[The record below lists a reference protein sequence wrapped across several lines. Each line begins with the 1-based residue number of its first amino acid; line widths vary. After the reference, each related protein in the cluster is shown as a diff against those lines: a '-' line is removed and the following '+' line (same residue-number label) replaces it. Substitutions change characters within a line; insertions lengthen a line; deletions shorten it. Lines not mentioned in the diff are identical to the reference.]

1 MAKTKIFK
9 NVCEILM
16 FASVSSLAIAT
27 IIIEIGVLLVFSL
40 ATAYIL
46 KRLGIPAVLGFI
58 LGGLVIGFFTG
69 ISSYAFSPELELIQ
83 NLIVELALAW
93 IGYSIGSE
101 IDLDLLRNN
110 GKKYGLLLIG
120 EAVGAFVVVILGI
133 FLFVQNFSLAFIL
146 GAIAVTTAP
155 VSVVEVLGEYKAK
168 GEFSRTLLFI
178 LAFDDILAILL
189 VNIALNSTA
198 GGSGSET
205 GLVLLLYIIFS
216 LVQEIIVSMVFGA
229 GAAGII
235 LALSSQL
242 ALKDKSIYEWVIGVT
257 FASVG
262 LALLL
267 SGSTLLTMFIFGMIL
282 KTQDK
287 CGDCREAV
295 HTVEILFVPIVI
307 LFFVL
312 VGLEMDLG
320 LIFGAGGLVF
330 IALVYFI
337 LRIVGKTIGISLTGV
352 LSETDPCIW
361 KNLPLGLVP
370 QAGIAIGLAGLAFN
384 RLTSLGQ
391 VDSAN
396 LIINVIGVVVLIGE
410 IVGPLAIKKAIFR
423 TGEAFQDQEEK
434 EPS

>member
-1 MAKTKIFK
+1 
-9 NVCEILM
+9 M
-16 FASVSSLAIAT
+16 FASVSSLTIGT

-58 LGGLVIGFFTG
+58 LGGLVVGFLTG
-69 ISSYAFSPELELIQ
+69 INSYAFSPELELIQ

-101 IDLDLLRNN
+101 IDLDLLRNK

-133 FLFVQNFSLAFIL
+133 FLFVQSFSLAFIL

-155 VSVVEVLGEYKAK
+155 VSVAEVLGEYKAK

-189 VNIALNSTA
+189 VNVALNFTA
-198 GGSGSET
+198 GGGGSEL
-205 GLVLLLYIIFS
+205 GIFLLLNIIVS
-216 LVQEIIVSMVFGA
+216 LVQEIIVSVVFGA
-229 GAAGII
+229 AAAGVI
-235 LALSSQL
+235 LALSNRL
-242 ALKDKSIYEWVIGVT
+242 GLKDKSIYEWVIGVT
-257 FASVG
+257 FAIIGVVI
-262 LALLL
+262 LL

-282 KTQDK
+282 KTQDQ

-330 IALVYFI
+330 IALAYFI
-337 LRIVGKTIGISLTGV
+337 LRIVGKTIGIRITGA
-352 LSETDPCIW
+352 LSKGDPCIW

-391 VDSAN
+391 ADAAN
-396 LIINVIGVVVLIGE
+396 LIINVIGVVVLIAE
-410 IVGPLAIKKAIFR
+410 IIGPLAVKKAVFR
-423 TGEAFQDQEEK
+423 TGEAFQDQEEEK
-434 EPS
+434 EAS